1 MGINHENSGRKGKG
15 EERVGEEGR
24 ERNCLYLAWYTNTQ
38 KEKKTKQDLL
48 LVLQLVSL
56 ISEGLPLSLLRKHYI
71 FK

>member
-1 MGINHENSGRKGKG
+1 M
-15 EERVGEEGR
+15 GEEGR

-56 ISEGLPLSLLRKHYI
+56 ISEELPLSLLRKHYI